1 MLVTPSSQEPD
12 KLHADLL
19 AKFFSGLSHPVR
31 YRLVAALAEKESS
44 VSELVQLLGCSQS
57 QVSNHLACLKW
68 CGYVTYRQEGKHVY
82 YQVTDKRILEIL
94 KLAQSLVADNAEHIN
109 SCTRM

>member
-1 MLVTPSSQEPD
+1 MLVTPASPEPQ

-19 AKFFSGLSHPVR
+19 SKFFSGLAHPVR
-31 YRLVAALAEKESS
+31 YRIVAALTEEERS
-44 VSELVQLLGCSQS
+44 VNELVQLLDCSQS

-68 CGYVTYRQEGKHVY
+68 CGYVTYRQEGKHIY

-94 KLAQSLVADNAEHIN
+94 KLAQSIVADNAEHIS